1 MRRLILFTLLSV
13 LAISPVLAREI
24 LVTGTVQSST
34 DKEPLI
40 GAVVSVV
47 GKPAQGTTTNIDGEF
62 SLRVDENARLKV
74 SMFGFV
80 PKEVAVGGRTSINV
94 VLTEDSETLEEMVV
108 VGYGV
113 QKRANLTGAVASVD
127 SEDLLKSKTA
137 NTSNNLIG

>member
-1 MRRLILFTLLSV
+1 MRKLILVTLLSV

-34 DKEPLI
+34 DKEPLT

-80 PKEVAVGGRTSINV
+80 PK
-94 VLTEDSETLEEMVV
+94 
-108 VGYGV
+108 
-113 QKRANLTGAVASVD
+113 
-127 SEDLLKSKTA
+127 
-137 NTSNNLIG
+137 